1 MSRAKGVT
9 SWWRT
14 PSDILDGRTPLQELE
29 DGDLTEVAVDNS
41 DQRGQAGMVGEWGS
55 CNGNPVRSSGTVIN
69 SVDSGCAAAAAQR
82 RRVSIRSS
90 RCTMW
95 PVARARMRRRR
106 PSILVGRSWRKG
118 RYRRRC
124 PAAVAVISF
133 DAYISFRRCVMS
145 AAHEQPTVVE
155 QEQARQALQLLRD
168 VDPAGETLDVTVAGT
183 SESVHLPRAALDLI
197 REVLANM
204 AAGQGVTVVPAHAEL
219 TTQQAAQMLNVS
231 RPHVIKLLDEGNIEY
246 RMVGRH
252 RRILASSLLAY
263 QRTQLGTSRAAADEL
278 AALTEDLGLY

>member
-1 MSRAKGVT
+1 
-9 SWWRT
+9 
-14 PSDILDGRTPLQELE
+14 
-29 DGDLTEVAVDNS
+29 
-41 DQRGQAGMVGEWGS
+41 
-55 CNGNPVRSSGTVIN
+55 
-69 SVDSGCAAAAAQR
+69 
-82 RRVSIRSS
+82 
-90 RCTMW
+90 
-95 PVARARMRRRR
+95 
-106 PSILVGRSWRKG
+106 
-118 RYRRRC
+118 
-124 PAAVAVISF
+124 
-133 DAYISFRRCVMS
+133 MS

-155 QEQARQALQLLRD
+155 QEQALQALQLLRD

-197 REVLANM
+197 LEVLANM

-252 RRILASSLLAY
+252 RRILASSLLTY

>member
-1 MSRAKGVT
+1 
-9 SWWRT
+9 
-14 PSDILDGRTPLQELE
+14 
-29 DGDLTEVAVDNS
+29 
-41 DQRGQAGMVGEWGS
+41 
-55 CNGNPVRSSGTVIN
+55 
-69 SVDSGCAAAAAQR
+69 
-82 RRVSIRSS
+82 
-90 RCTMW
+90 
-95 PVARARMRRRR
+95 
-106 PSILVGRSWRKG
+106 
-118 RYRRRC
+118 
-124 PAAVAVISF
+124 
-133 DAYISFRRCVMS
+133 MS
-145 AAHEQPTVVE
+145 AAHDQPTVVE

-183 SESVHLPRAALDLI
+183 AESVHLPRAALELI

-231 RPHVIKLLDEGNIEY
+231 RPHVIKLLDEGYIEY

-263 QRTQLGTSRAAADEL
+263 QRTQLGASRAAADEL

>member
-1 MSRAKGVT
+1 
-9 SWWRT
+9 
-14 PSDILDGRTPLQELE
+14 
-29 DGDLTEVAVDNS
+29 
-41 DQRGQAGMVGEWGS
+41 
-55 CNGNPVRSSGTVIN
+55 
-69 SVDSGCAAAAAQR
+69 
-82 RRVSIRSS
+82 
-90 RCTMW
+90 
-95 PVARARMRRRR
+95 
-106 PSILVGRSWRKG
+106 
-118 RYRRRC
+118 
-124 PAAVAVISF
+124 
-133 DAYISFRRCVMS
+133 MS
-145 AAHEQPTVVE
+145 AAHDQPTVVE

-168 VDPAGETLDVTVAGT
+168 VDPAGETLDVTVTVAGT
-183 SESVHLPRAALDLI
+183 AESVHLPRAALDLI

-231 RPHVIKLLDEGNIEY
+231 RPHVIKLLDEGHIEY